1 MGRGQGLMS
10 SGTDDFWA
18 GTVLGPETAVFLDGQ
33 PIMEHSSARELPDSE
48 KEVLIYAGRVR
59 IL

>member
-1 MGRGQGLMS
+1 MS